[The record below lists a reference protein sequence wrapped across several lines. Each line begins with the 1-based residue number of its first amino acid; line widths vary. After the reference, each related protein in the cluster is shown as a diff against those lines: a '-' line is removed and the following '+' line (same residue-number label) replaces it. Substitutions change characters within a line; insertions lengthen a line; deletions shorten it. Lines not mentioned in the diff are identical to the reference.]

1 MTERQRRWTN
11 RVLRWPLGL
20 IFVVAAAGLPGTSLG
35 TGKLAHPS
43 GFVKSIHTY
52 KMVPQRL
59 VFPMAM
65 YLPWF
70 ELIVGLALLLGLWR
84 REALWMALALCAVFL
99 AANLTAMAR
108 GLEVDCGCFGSG
120 YHGSARREALIA
132 AVMAV
137 ICLAAIQ
144 AVGPPV
150 RSFSRSLFRSS
161 P

>member
-1 MTERQRRWTN
+1 MTDRQRRWTN

-20 IFVVAAAGLPGTSLG
+20 VFVIAAAGLPGTSLG

-43 GFVKSIHTY
+43 SFVKSIHTY

-70 ELIVGLALLLGLWR
+70 ELTVGLTLLLGLWR

-120 YHGSARREALIA
+120 YHGSARREAVIA
-132 AVMAV
+132 AVMAAMCV
-137 ICLAAIQ
+137 GAILTIS
-144 AVGPPV
+144 PPV
-150 RSFSRSLFRSS
+150 RPEPRTPS
-161 P
+161 PSAP